1 MQENHQIF
9 EAYKRIADAIYAVF
23 SVNCEIVIHD
33 TTKLESSLIYI
44 KGDVTGRAV
53 GAPTTEVI
61 LRELKKN
68 PDDVQDLIGMKTNT
82 KNGKI
87 LKSSTVFIRNERNEI
102 IGFLGINFDVTMV
115 NAVQQML
122 AGLVEPFGNAD
133 DPQVDE
139 SYATHI
145 DEVFEQITN
154 STLVELGINLAT
166 ITREERIRFVQ
177 RLDKKGMFLIQG
189 SIDRIAELIGV
200 SKQTIYNSLEE
211 K

>member
-1 MQENHQIF
+1 MKENDRIF

-23 SVNCEIVIHD
+23 NVNCEIVIHD
-33 TTKLESSLIYI
+33 TTRLESSLIYI

-61 LRELKKN
+61 LRELKKD

-87 LKSSTVFIRNERNEI
+87 LKSSTVFIRNNENEI

-115 NAVQQML
+115 TAVQQLL
-122 AGLVEPFGNAD
+122 AGLVEPFGNTD
-133 DPQVDE
+133 DQEVDE

-145 DEVFEQITN
+145 DEVFDKITN